1 MGEITVPMY
10 VQSVSSATVTLK
22 RPVNRNQKTMAGT
35 NVVEIVVTT
44 SEATALAGIW
54 GTTASCNKFD
64 VIFRQRR

>member
-10 VQSVSSATVTLK
+10 VQSVSSSTVPLV
-22 RPVNRNQKTMAGT
+22 RPVNRNQKIMSGATVT
-35 NVVEIVVTT
+35 TVVVTT
-44 SEATALAGIW
+44 GESTALAGIW